1 MANTTNDSLEKQ
13 LKPFLTQVNLR
24 ADKIIGNALWVYF
37 AFGLFLAPF
46 YGTWMVALGI
56 GSLCLLAY
64 WIPRL
69 ALPRHSLHRYVSSG
83 VLAVFMAQF
92 IYQMHG
98 MFEMH
103 FIAFV
108 GCTLLIVYQNWKL
121 QLPLIVL
128 VMVHHASFAYLQAT
142 GTEGIYFTQMD
153 YMDLQTFLFHGVLAA
168 LIVGICGIWGYRF
181 RRQTLNAA
189 GQLHLFR
196 QQTDNINNN
205 IRFAEEISQG
215 NLDVNFQADEN
226 DTLSKALLNMR
237 QSLLVA
243 GEREK
248 QEKFKTIGL
257 AEVSE
262 ILRANNDLHQLAD
275 RVIVKLVK
283 YMKANQGGL
292 FILQNEDSAQPYL
305 ELAACY
311 AFDRKKYMQK
321 NLQIGEGLVGQAVL
335 ERDVIYLTE
344 VPQNYIQITSGLG
357 GANPRSI
364 LIVPLVLNDRI
375 EGALELA
382 SFNEFQPFEIEF
394 MQKLGESIAST
405 IASVKIN
412 ERTRHLLQDS
422 QIQSEQ
428 MRAQEEEMR
437 QNMEELAATQ
447 EEMQRKNAEME
458 SQTAAIDYALAT
470 IEFNMDGTII
480 RVNDKFLSIMTYSA
494 DEVRGRHHRILVD
507 PEYAASEEYHRFWQE
522 LGEGKMQ
529 TGDFVRL
536 NKQKQKVWLKAT
548 YTPAFDAHGEPYKVV
563 KFAHDIT
570 IQKQM
575 ELEMSEKAEALQ
587 QINEQMQLQEEAM
600 HLNLQQMQQK
610 QQEMEALLQKSREN
624 EEMMQAQEE
633 IMKQSLEEMNAIQES
648 LREKAEEVERVRN
661 EEKSRAEAM
670 AESQKKSMEKT
681 LQKHREKEGQLTA
694 EVAALK
700 QELEQRRK

>member
-13 LKPFLTQVNLR
+13 LKPFLTQINLR

-46 YGTWMVALGI
+46 YGTWMVALGV

-69 ALPRHSLHRYVSSG
+69 VLPRYSLHRYVSSG

-103 FIAFV
+103 FFAFV
-108 GCTLLIVYQNWKL
+108 GCTLLIAYQNWKM
-121 QLPLIVL
+121 QLPLIIL
-128 VMVHHASFAYLQAT
+128 MMVHYASLAYLQAS
-142 GTEGIYFTQMD
+142 GAEGIYFTRVD
-153 YMDLQTFLFHGVLAA
+153 SMDLQTFVFHATIAA
-168 LIVGICGIWGYRF
+168 LIVAICGIWSYRF
-181 RRQTLNAA
+181 GRHTLDAA
-189 GQLHLFR
+189 SQLHLYG

-243 GEREK
+243 SEREK

-283 YMKANQGGL
+283 YMSANQGGL
-292 FILQNEDSAQPYL
+292 FILKNDDSAQPYL
-305 ELAACY
+305 ELVACY
-311 AFDRKKYMQK
+311 AFDRKKHMKK

-344 VPQNYIQITSGLG
+344 VPQDYIQITSGLG
-357 GANPRSI
+357 GSNPRSI
-364 LIVPLVLNDRI
+364 LIVPLLLNDKI
-375 EGALELA
+375 EGAIELA

-412 ERTRHLLQDS
+412 ERTRHLLQES
-422 QIQSEQ
+422 QMQSEQ

-458 SQTAAIDYALAT
+458 SQTAAINFAMAGV
-470 IEFNMDGTII
+470 EFNMDGTII
-480 RVNDKFLSIMTYSA
+480 RANDKFLSVMGYSS
-494 DEVRGRHHRILVD
+494 DEVVGKHHRMFVS
-507 PEYAASEEYHRFWQE
+507 PEHAVSEEYQKLWQS
-522 LGEGKMQ
+522 LREGKLQ
-529 TGDFVRL
+529 SGDFVRF
-536 NKQKQKVWLKAT
+536 NKQKQSVWLKT
-548 YTPAFDAHGEPYKVV
+548 SYVPAFDGQGEPYKVI

-570 IQKQM
+570 PQKKM
-575 ELEMSEKAEALQ
+575 EADMSSKADELY
-587 QINEQMQLQEEAM
+587 QINEQMQAQEEAM
-600 HLNLQQMQQK
+600 KLSLRQMQQK
-610 QQEMEALLQKSREN
+610 QQEMEDLLQKSQEN
-624 EEMMQAQEE
+624 EERMQAQEE
-633 IMKQSLEEMNAIQES
+633 IMKQSLAEMDAIQEA
-648 LREKAEEVERVRN
+648 LREKAGELERVRA
-661 EEKSRAEAM
+661 EEKNKVGALVQ
-670 AESQKKSMEKT
+670 SQKKAMEET
-681 LQKHREKEGQLTA
+681 LRKQQQKEEQLVA
-694 EVAALK
+694 EVVALK
-700 QELEQRRK
+700 QELEQYRK